1 MSNTGQTSRM
11 RNGRHPK
18 LAARLIHWHR
28 RAGLLLLPVL
38 LMLCITGIL
47 INHSQTLGWQHEPV
61 YSSLLRKLYGI
72 PETPVR
78 NGFHAGE
85 TWVSQVGND
94 VYFDTHKVMNCPAHL
109 LGARLWQDS
118 IATLC
123 EQTVQLWM
131 ADGQLLEALPDLPE
145 AVDQLN
151 IHNHQ
156 LLLHT
161 LNGQWLTLNES
172 LWQWQP
178 FSSGTD
184 GTSAPLNLSDRNLT
198 ELPAP
203 LQSALNQNQPL
214 PGISRERLLLD
225 LHSGRLF
232 GNAGV
237 WIVDAASLM
246 MIFLAFTGAWSWLRR
261 WQHKR
266 R

>member
-1 MSNTGQTSRM
+1 MTSA
-11 RNGRHPK
+11 RHPK
-18 LAARLIHWHR
+18 LAVRLIHWHR
-28 RAGLLLLPVL
+28 RVGLLLLPVL

-47 INHSQTLGWQHEPV
+47 INHSQSLGWQHEPV
-61 YSSLLRKLYGI
+61 YSSLVRHLYGI
-72 PETPVR
+72 PETRVS
-78 NGFHAGE
+78 NGFRAGE
-85 TWVSQVGND
+85 IWVTQVGNS
-94 VYFDTHKVMNCPAHL
+94 VYFDTHKILDCPSTL
-109 LGARLWQDS
+109 LGAQLWQGS

-123 EQTVQLWM
+123 EQTVRLWM
-131 ADGQLLEALPDLPE
+131 TDGQQLEVLPDLPE
-145 AVDQLN
+145 AVDQLHV
-151 IHNHQ
+151 HNNQ

-161 LNGQWLTLNES
+161 LNDQWLNLDES

-178 FSSGTD
+178 FTSRQTTDSSPATVD
-184 GTSAPLNLSDRNLT
+184 LAARNQAT
-198 ELPAP
+198 LPP
-203 LQSALNQNQPL
+203 ELQSALNQNQPL

-246 MIFLAFTGAWSWLRR
+246 MLFLAFTGAFSWLRR